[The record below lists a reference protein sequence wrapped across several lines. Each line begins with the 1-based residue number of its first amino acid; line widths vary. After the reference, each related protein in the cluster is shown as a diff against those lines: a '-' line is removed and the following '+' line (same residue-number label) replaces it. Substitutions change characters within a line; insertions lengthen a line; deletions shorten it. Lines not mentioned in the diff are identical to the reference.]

1 MKKVININFQ
11 GRVIPIEESAY
22 DILKQYVESLRRYF
36 ASEEGRDEIINDIEG
51 RIAELF
57 GETLKKGNTCITD
70 DDVNAIIASIGRPE
84 DFEGEEDHVKSQ
96 LGGDANAQQQF
107 AGSQFSSATSNKLY
121 RNENGKVIAGVCKG
135 IADYF
140 NVDPI
145 IIRILFVIFAF
156 GFGFGFI
163 TYLVLWVAVPSTAS
177 KVIGSSKKRLLRD
190 PDDKILGG
198 VCRGLSYYFGINVWI
213 PRLLFLVPFFS
224 FIFRWSHWGMFD
236 FPHFLSLSFSPGAT
250 LIYIILWL
258 VLPEAKTASD
268 KLEMKGEKVDI
279 NSIKNTIS
287 EEIKSFQDRIPK
299 IAEDVKENAPKMA
312 QEFSDFTREKA
323 KSFSAEVSGVAR
335 KTGSSLGDIIALI
348 AKIFAYFILAVV
360 LFSVV
365 ASLFGIGVVFTGLL
379 PLKSYL
385 ITDGAEN
392 MYVWGTLI
400 LFIWVPVI
408 GIITWIIRRVAKMRS
423 NSHAIRYGFLALWLL
438 GLFCFIGLIVSLKN
452 DFKYHNYPA
461 EQNVV
466 LSNPAINK
474 LELRALPS
482 TKYYGAGRWLHFE
495 PFADIDEDTV
505 NFNNVEV
512 RIVKSATDSFQVSL
526 LKLTNGNSKQQ
537 AEQLA
542 SKINYKIV
550 QRDST
555 LLLDKGISITPAEKF
570 RNQRVYITVAV
581 PVGKRIKIADNIN
594 GWENNVHVD
603 FGWDMNEWEWKR
615 DNGSETYDL
624 SRNVEYIM
632 TKNGPERVDGKKNN
646 DDHKDENDEDNSRT
660 LDEFKKN
667 KEQLEKEREQKLK
680 DLQKIDEEL
689 KKPADSTRYQYKPQ
703 PAKPAEPK
711 KVTASLLKKVTDNRP
726 INMTSLLLGKLIL

>member
-11 GRVIPIEESAY
+11 GRVIPIEETAY
-22 DILKQYVESLRRYF
+22 DILKQYVESLSRYF
-36 ASEEGRDEIINDIEG
+36 ANEEGRDEIINDIEG

-70 DDVNAIIASIGRPE
+70 DDVNAIIVSIGRPE

-96 LGGDANAQQQF
+96 LGKDASGQQQS
-107 AGSQFSSATSNKLY
+107 GSSQFTSAASNKLY
-121 RNENGKVIAGVCKG
+121 RNENGKIIAGVCKG

-140 NVDPI
+140 GIDPTI
-145 IIRILFVIFAF
+145 VRILFVIFAF

-190 PDDKILGG
+190 PDDKVIGG
-198 VCRGLSYYFGINVWI
+198 VCRGLSYYFGINVLI
-213 PRLLFLVPFFS
+213 PRLLFLIPFFS

-287 EEIKSFQDRIPK
+287 EEIKSFQERIPK
-299 IAEDVKENAPKMA
+299 IAEEVKENVPKMA
-312 QEFSDFTREKA
+312 QEFSDFTKGKA
-323 KSFSAEVSGVAR
+323 KDFSAEVSSVAR
-335 KTGSSLGDIIALI
+335 KTGNSLGDIITLI
-348 AKIFAYFILAVV
+348 AKIFAYFILAIV
-360 LFSVV
+360 LFSVIG
-365 ASLFGIGVVFTGLL
+365 SLFAIGILLTGLL

-392 MYVWGTLI
+392 IYAWGTLL

-408 GIITWIIRRVAKMRS
+408 GIITWIIRRVAKMKS
-423 NSHAIRYGFLALWLL
+423 NSQIIRYGFLALWIL
-438 GLFCFIGLIVSLKN
+438 GWFCFISLIVSLRN
-452 DFKYHNYPA
+452 DFRYHNYPV

-466 LSNPAINK
+466 LSKPDINK
-474 LELRALPS
+474 LELKTLPS
-482 TKYYGAGRWLHFE
+482 TKYFGTGRWLHFE
-495 PFADIDEDTV
+495 PFSDIDEDTV
-505 NFNNVEV
+505 NFNNIEV
-512 RIVKSATDSFQVSL
+512 RIIKSTTDSFQVSL
-526 LKLTNGNSKQQ
+526 LKLSNGKTKQQ

-542 SKINYKIV
+542 SKINYKIE
-550 QRDST
+550 QRDSV
-555 LLLDKGISITPAEKF
+555 LLLDRGITITPAEKF
-570 RNQRVYITVAV
+570 RNQRVFITVAV
-581 PVGKRIKIADNIN
+581 PVGKRILISDKIN

-624 SRNVEYIM
+624 NRNVEYIM
-632 TKNGPERVDGKKNN
+632 TKNGPQRVDGKTSN
-646 DDHKDENDEDNSRT
+646 DVEQNDENNNT
-660 LDEFKKN
+660 LDEFKRN
-667 KEQLEKEREQKLK
+667 KEELEKEREQKIK

-689 KKPADSTRYQYKPQ
+689 KNNVDSTRYQYKPQ
-703 PAKPAEPK
+703 PAKPAELK
-711 KVTASLLKKVTDNRP
+711 KVTASVNPKVLDNRP
-726 INMTSLLLGKLIL
+726 INMTNLLLGKLIL